1 MDVDTSSRG
10 ISRRNFL
17 RASATA
23 VGGLALAG
31 CGVSTSGTTE
41 TAPATSAQ
49 TTIEAWFWDDS
60 LQLAV
65 DAFHQVQDQIR
76 VNFTKLGYDDT
87 HKKYLTSLV
96 ARTGAPDVCA
106 LEIGLVGSF
115 AGRGGLVNLLDAPF
129 NAGQFQNDMVAYKW
143 AQGTSPN
150 GELLAMPWDIGPGG
164 LWYRADIFEEAGLDS
179 DPAKLQERIKT
190 WDDWFQL
197 GVELNQKN
205 PNTRLVSHGFAQDLF
220 VPMVEQQGHGWFD
233 GNKVVVVEKA
243 TAPLQRCVE
252 ARQMGVDANIDWWG
266 AEFNAAIKKN
276 AIAGMGVAAW
286 MQAGLTRDQPQTV
299 GHWRVIRAPGG
310 DYNQGGSFLSIPQ
323 QTTKQEAAWEFVKFV
338 CASAEGQNSIF
349 KAAGIFP
356 AYKPAWND
364 PIYDEPVEF
373 FGGQRTYRLWTE
385 IADRVP
391 ANSINP
397 NDRQAND
404 IVSNEI
410 AKVNKLGK
418 DPVQAMQDAEAT
430 ILRRIPA
437 EITG

>member
-1 MDVDTSSRG
+1 MNSPKQPHRV
-10 ISRRNFL
+10 SRRIFL
-17 RASATA
+17 GGAATA
-23 VGGLALAG
+23 VGSLALAG
-31 CGVSTSGTTE
+31 CGVNTASVATGARSG
-41 TAPATSAQ
+41 Q

-65 DAFHQVQDQIR
+65 DAFHQTQDRIR
-76 VNFTKLGYDDT
+76 VNFTKLGFDDT

-96 ARTGAPDVCA
+96 ARTGGPDVCA

-143 AQGTSPN
+143 AQGTSPQ

-164 LWYRADIFEEAGLDS
+164 LWYRADIFEAAGIES

-205 PNTRLVSHGFAQDLF
+205 PDTRLVSHGFAQDLF

-233 GNKVVVVEKA
+233 GNKVVVAEKA
-243 TAPLQRCVE
+243 TVPLQRCVE

-286 MQAGLTRDQPQTV
+286 MQSGLTRDQPQTV
-299 GHWRVIRAPGG
+299 GQWRVIRAPGG

-323 QTTKQEAAWEFVKFV
+323 QTAKQEAAWEFVKFV
-338 CASAEGQNSIF
+338 CASAEGQNAIF

-364 PIYDEPVEF
+364 PIYDQPVEF

-385 IADRVP
+385 VADGVP
-391 ANSINP
+391 ANSVNS

-410 AKVNKLGK
+410 TKVNKLGK
-418 DPVQAMQDAEAT
+418 DPVQAMQDAETT

-437 EITG
+437 DITG